1 MKRLLI
7 ANRGEIAC
15 RIIRSARMLGLETV
29 AVYSEADR
37 HSLHVQQADQ
47 ALCIGPA
54 AAAESYLDQQAVL
67 EAARRSGADA
77 IHPGYGFLAE
87 NAAFAQACADAGL
100 IFVGPAPDVIVRMGE
115 KHAARQVAE
124 EAGVP
129 VLPGTVEAS
138 DDPQWLRQQALALG
152 FPLMLK
158 PVAGGGG
165 KGMRKVTR
173 EAELDEALAAAM
185 REGQAAFGDG
195 RLLLER
201 YLQQPR
207 HVEVQVLADT
217 HGHAVH
223 LFERDCSLQRRH
235 QKIIEESPAPGLDA
249 DTRATLGEAALK
261 LVRATGYTGAGTVEF
276 LLDDSGGYFMEMNTR
291 LQVEHPVTE
300 AVTGV
305 DLVAWQLKIAAGEP
319 LTLQQDDLRLQGHAI
334 ELRLCAEDPARG
346 FLPQTGR
353 LEQLQFPAWPG
364 LRVDSGFRAGDEI
377 SPHYDSL
384 LAKLIVHADDR
395 RSALGLAERALR
407 QMHIHGVVNNRTA
420 LLQLLRQP
428 VMQQGQVH
436 VQWLDQHPQVVQ
448 AEPLDTAR
456 ALAVLAV
463 WQALENGATP
473 LSINGPARYRFRWR
487 VGDAVHVLCL
497 AWSAD
502 SGWTAT
508 LGENDPLRVR
518 VLEHADGLMLEIDGQ
533 ARHWRVDVLDE
544 GWQISSEDHSL
555 RVEPART
562 QGAAAAGGAKV
573 LHAPMPGQV
582 LECRVAVGDTVEA
595 GQTLLVLE
603 AMKMEHQLQASDA
616 GKVKTCAVTAGD
628 RVQEGQLLLE
638 LE

>member
-15 RIIRSARMLGLETV
+15 RIIRSARKLGLETV

-47 ALCIGPA
+47 AFCIGPA
-54 AAAESYLDQQAVL
+54 AASASYLDQQAVL
-67 EAARRSGADA
+67 EAARRGGADA

-87 NAAFAQACADAGL
+87 NAAFAQACAEAGL
-100 IFVGPAPDVIVRMGE
+100 VFVGPTPEVIVRMGE

-124 EAGVP
+124 AAGVP
-129 VLPGTVEAS
+129 VLPGSEQAS
-138 DDPQWLRQQALALG
+138 DDPQWLRRQALALG

-165 KGMRKVTR
+165 KGMRRVS
-173 EAELDEALAAAM
+173 EESELDEALAAAM

-201 YLQQPR
+201 YLHQPR

-235 QKIIEESPAPGLDA
+235 QKIIEESPAPGLDSA
-249 DTRATLGEAALK
+249 TRQALGEAALK

-276 LLDDSGGYFMEMNTR
+276 LLDDSGWYFMEMNTR

-319 LTLQQDDLRLQGHAI
+319 LTLRQEALRMQGHAI
-334 ELRLCAEDPARG
+334 EMRLCAEDPARG

-353 LEQLQFPAWPG
+353 LERLQFPSLPG
-364 LRVDSGFRAGDEI
+364 LRVDSGFQAGDVI

-384 LAKLIVHADDR
+384 LAKLIVHGENR
-395 RSALGLAERALR
+395 QVALGLAERALR
-407 QMHIHGVVNNRTA
+407 QTRIHGVINNREA
-420 LLQLLRQP
+420 LLRLLRQP
-428 VMQQGQVH
+428 AMQQGEVH
-436 VQWLDQHPQVVQ
+436 VQWLDQQPQAAQ
-448 AEPLDTAR
+448 AEPLDTAQ
-456 ALAVLAV
+456 ALAALAL
-463 WQALENGATP
+463 WQALQDGTAP
-473 LSINGPARYRFRWR
+473 LSVNGPARFLFRWQ
-487 VGDAVHVLCL
+487 VADAVHTLCL
-497 AWSAD
+497 CFD
-502 SGWTAT
+502 DKGWTARLDGGEPLSLRLLDDNDT
-508 LGENDPLRVR
+508 LL
-518 VLEHADGLMLEIDGQ
+518 LEIDGQ
-533 ARHWRVDVLDE
+533 ARVWQIDPQED
-544 GWQISSEDHSL
+544 GWQLGCEGRSL
-555 RVEPART
+555 QVRPARSRGT
-562 QGAAAAGGAKV
+562 AAAAGAKR

-582 LECRVAVGDTVEA
+582 LECRVAEGDSVEA

-603 AMKMEHQLQASDA
+603 AMKMEHRLQASDA
-616 GKVKTCAVTAGD
+616 GKVKVCAVAAGD